1 MKHTIIYIM
10 SVLLF
15 TACAP
20 KLSVPEQSQAATDT
34 LHIYP
39 DYAEV
44 TIPANIAPMNFLV
57 DNAGDKFV
65 CKMEAPDGKYITAGS
80 AEDSKLCFDSLEW
93 RNLIQENR
101 GKTLKTTVYVEREGQ
116 WQHFPAFNTFVAEED
131 IDRYLSYR
139 LIEPSYEIYR
149 QLGLY
154 QRDLQNFDEYVIYE
168 NNREFDEE
176 NNHCVNCH
184 NYQNYDTD
192 RMLFHVR
199 AQHGGTVFYDNG
211 KLRKMNMRVDSVLS
225 NCVYP
230 AWHPS
235 RNWVVFSSNLT
246 GQAFHVVNKNKIEV
260 IDYGSDLVFFDAD
273 KGTLTNI
280 LKTDTDMETFPCWA
294 PDGKKIYFCV
304 AEFPPFAGT
313 PAASRPDSVMR
324 HWDKVRYNIKSITFD
339 EQTRTFGEPQME
351 VDCAVMGMSATVP
364 RVSPDG
370 NYLLFTLGSFGQ
382 FHIWHD
388 DSDLWVKDLRSGEIY
403 PLENANSDN
412 VDSYH
417 AWSSNGRWIVFS
429 SRREDKNFTRP
440 AIAYFDKE
448 GKAHKAFILPQEDP
462 EYHRLLFKSYNVPEL
477 TRSRVKPTPEE
488 LKKVVYDDE
497 NVQKATYKK

>member
-1 MKHTIIYIM
+1 
-10 SVLLF
+10 
-15 TACAP
+15 
-20 KLSVPEQSQAATDT
+20 
-34 LHIYP
+34 
-39 DYAEV
+39 
-44 TIPANIAPMNFLV
+44 
-57 DNAGDKFV
+57 
-65 CKMEAPDGKYITAGS
+65 
-80 AEDSKLCFDSLEW
+80 
-93 RNLIQENR
+93 
-101 GKTLKTTVYVEREGQ
+101 
-116 WQHFPAFNTFVAEED
+116 
-131 IDRYLSYR
+131 
-139 LIEPSYEIYR
+139 
-149 QLGLY
+149 
-154 QRDLQNFDEYVIYE
+154 
-168 NNREFDEE
+168 
-176 NNHCVNCH
+176 
-184 NYQNYDTD
+184 
-192 RMLFHVR
+192 MLFHVR